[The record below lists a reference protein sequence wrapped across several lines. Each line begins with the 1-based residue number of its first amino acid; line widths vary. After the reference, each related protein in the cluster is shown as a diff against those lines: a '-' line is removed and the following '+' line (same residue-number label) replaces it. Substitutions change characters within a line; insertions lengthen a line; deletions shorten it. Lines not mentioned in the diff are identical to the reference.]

1 MMTDFLLEIGCE
13 EMPARFFPK
22 LTDELKEKCE
32 ANLKEA
38 NIDFGEVQTFGTP
51 RRLTLFVRELSGTQ
65 KSEIIEVSG
74 PPKKIAY
81 TPEGE
86 PTKAAQGFAKSQGI
100 ELDDIYIK
108 ETDKGEYLAAKVKTG
123 GKSTIELLPDM
134 CAAWVTGLDFPKS
147 MRWGNETVQF
157 GRPLQSL
164 LALYGEKAIRFSV
177 ADVESGSQTIGH
189 RIMGRGPWP
198 VKSPADYFDVL
209 REKGMV
215 ILDRQERR
223 NMILEKADELA
234 ALVGG
239 SVVWNED
246 LLDEVC
252 GLVEYPR
259 PILASFEERF
269 LEVPWEVLITSM
281 ESHQKSFGV
290 AKKDDPERNLLPHFI
305 ATLNL
310 EPKDIGVV
318 EKGWERVLRA
328 RLEDARFFWETDL
341 NIYFETRLAEL
352 ENVVFISSL
361 GSMGDKS
368 RRLEIVCRGLAD
380 VMQSEFVHE
389 TARAGRLAKAD
400 LVSEMVGEFDE
411 LQGIMGGIYAE
422 KSGEPPLVAQ
432 ALSEQYLPAGP
443 SSPVPHTEVGS
454 MLSMVDKVD
463 TIMGC
468 FGMDMAP
475 TGANDPNGLRR
486 AALGIIRII
495 LENGFSMHLDE
506 LFRGAFKAYE
516 AIPGKIPWKHE
527 PETIFANIQEF
538 FARRLKAYYISKGH
552 STLVIEAALGA
563 GHSDLRDFDKRVQA
577 LEEFS
582 KRDDFEQA
590 VLTFKRASNIV
601 TKQGGEGL
609 TGKYKVELM
618 LESQEKALADKL
630 VEVGPRF
637 DELAIAEDYATL
649 LDILG
654 ELRPYVDDFF
664 DNVMVMS
671 EDKKLKKNRLNLL
684 KALLNMLSD
693 TADFGALQ
701 V

>member
-1 MMTDFLLEIGCE
+1 MSDFLLEIGCE

-32 ANLKEA
+32 KALTDAK
-38 NIDFGEVQTFGTP
+38 IDFGEVQTFGTP
-51 RRLTLFVRELSGTQ
+51 RRLTLYVKGLAETQ
-65 KSEIIEVSG
+65 KSEVVEVSG
-74 PPKKIAY
+74 PPKKIAF

-86 PTKAAQGFAKSQGI
+86 HTKAAQGFAKSQGI
-100 ELDDIYIK
+100 SLDDIYTI
-108 ETDKGEYLAAKVKTG
+108 ETDKGEYLAAKVQTG
-123 GKSTIELLPDM
+123 GNTTIDLLPAM

-147 MRWGNETVQF
+147 MRWGSETVHF

-164 LALYGEKAIRFSV
+164 LALYGETPIAFSV
-177 ADVESGSQTIGH
+177 ANITSGTEIIGH

-198 VKSPADYFDVL
+198 VKNPADYFEVL
-209 REKGMV
+209 REKGKV
-215 ILDRQERR
+215 VLDRDERR
-223 NMILEKADELA
+223 NMIREKADELA
-234 ALVGG
+234 ASVGG
-239 SVVWNED
+239 VVVWNED

-290 AKKDDPERNLLPHFI
+290 AKKDDPEGNLLPHFI

-310 EPKDIGVV
+310 EPKDISVV

-341 NIYFETRLAEL
+341 NIYFESRLAEL

-380 VMQSEFVHE
+380 VMQSKFVHE

-411 LQGIMGGIYAE
+411 LQGVMGGIYAE
-422 KSGEPPLVAQ
+422 KSGEPSVVAQ
-432 ALSEQYLPAGP
+432 ALAEQYLPAGP
-443 SSPVPHTEVGS
+443 NSPVPHTEVGS
-454 MLSMVDKVD
+454 ILSMVDKVD
-463 TIMGC
+463 TITGC
-468 FGMDMAP
+468 FGMDMTP

-495 LENGFSMHLDE
+495 LENGFRMHLDE
-506 LFRGAFKAYE
+506 LFRKAFKAYE
-516 AIPGKIPWKHE
+516 AIPGKIPWKHD
-527 PETIFANIQEF
+527 PETIFANIQGF

-552 STLVIEAALGA
+552 ATLVVEAALGA

-577 LEEFS
+577 LEAFA

-609 TGKYKVELM
+609 TGEYKADLL
-618 LESQEKALADKL
+618 LEPQEKALAEKL
-630 VEVGPRF
+630 TEVGPRF

-664 DNVMVMS
+664 DHVMVMC

-684 KALLNMLSD
+684 KALLNMLAD